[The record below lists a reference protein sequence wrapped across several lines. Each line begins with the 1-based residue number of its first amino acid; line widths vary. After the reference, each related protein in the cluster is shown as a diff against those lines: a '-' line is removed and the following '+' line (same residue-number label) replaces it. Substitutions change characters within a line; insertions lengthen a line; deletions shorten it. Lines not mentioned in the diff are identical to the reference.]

1 MAYVVR
7 LEIFE
12 GPLDLLMHLIEKNQ
26 VDIYDIPIAQITAQY
41 LEYLETLEKLD
52 LEVAS
57 EFLVMAARLLA
68 IKAAMLLPRP
78 TRPEGEAGEEMEE
91 EDPRQELVRRLLEYK
106 KFKEAAHYLQRLH
119 REEERYWARSNSR
132 EMYEPFFQEENPLA
146 GVSLFS
152 LVDALR
158 QVLQRIVDEGRTEEE
173 ITLVRDEVTVRDKMR
188 EIMARLFLR
197 PEGLCFTDLFGGQT
211 RRSEVVVTFLALLEL
226 IKMGRV
232 RAYQEGIFAPII
244 LYARME
250 KVRREG

>member
-78 TRPEGEAGEEMEE
+78 NRPEEEAREEMEE
-91 EDPRQELVRRLLEYK
+91 EDPRQELVQRLLEYK
-106 KFKEAAHYLQRLH
+106 KFKEAAHYLQRLQ
-119 REEERYWARSNSR
+119 REEERYWARSNNR
-132 EMYEPFFQEENPLA
+132 EMYEPFFQEENLLA
-146 GVSLFS
+146 GVTLFS

-158 QVLQRIVDEGRTEEE
+158 QVLQRIVDEGGAEEG

-188 EIMARLFLR
+188 EIMARLFLK
-197 PEGLCFTDLFGGQT
+197 PEGLPFTDLFAGQT
-211 RRSEVVVTFLALLEL
+211 KRSEVVVTFLALLEL

-250 KVRREG
+250 KEREG